1 MKYVLLLALL
11 SQGPAVVIAPFSVS
25 AYDDSSGSPPWGLT
39 ASGVLTGP
47 HVVACGPSYPF
58 GTLIYIE
65 ERWYVCLD
73 RGRAITDGHLDI
85 WKPSQEEALQWGRR
99 ELLVMV
105 VVPSAEFLSEMN
117 LAALI
122 ETIEFADSTSGSLMT
137 DYRVMESLSRDPS
150 Y

>member
-11 SQGPAVVIAPFSVS
+11 SQTPAVVVAPFSVS
-25 AYDDSSGSPPWGLT
+25 AYDDSSGSPPWGIT
-39 ASGVLTGP
+39 ASGLPTGP

-58 GTLIYIE
+58 GALFYIG

-99 ELLVMV
+99 ELPVTV
-105 VVPSAEFLSEMN
+105 VVPSAEFLSRMKQ
-117 LAALI
+117 AALI
-122 ETIEFADSTSGSLMT
+122 ETIELADK
-137 DYRVMESLSRDPS
+137 
-150 Y
+150 